1 MLNNV
6 STFHGFHFNEHWS
19 QAQQLIKFEHKPYIK
34 CYQHNERISSVI
46 KMLDFGTTL
55 MTDKGEVQST
65 EENDEKR
72 RDGAAAAIGFEDLAR
87 KTGKY

>member
-1 MLNNV
+1 
-6 STFHGFHFNEHWS
+6 
-19 QAQQLIKFEHKPYIK
+19 
-34 CYQHNERISSVI
+34 
-46 KMLDFGTTL
+46 MLDFGTTL